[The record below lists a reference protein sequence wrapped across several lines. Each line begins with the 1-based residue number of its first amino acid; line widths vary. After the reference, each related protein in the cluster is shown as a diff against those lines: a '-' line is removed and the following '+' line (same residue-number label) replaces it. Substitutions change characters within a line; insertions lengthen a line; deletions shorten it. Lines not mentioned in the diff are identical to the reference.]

1 MSISAAACDTD
12 SQPDRFPAGGAPSVT
27 RLSGLTGSPVGYGE
41 PVSRQRTILVLAV
54 ASQAAFSMITFGLPA
69 IGVEIRER
77 FDLGPAGFGAV
88 FAAVGIG
95 SAAALIPAGALVDRF
110 GGRRVL
116 VVGGHRERG
125 RPAPGGVRRLRDR
138 RTPRRSSSPGSAGRP
153 CRWPG

>member
-1 MSISAAACDTD
+1 M
-12 SQPDRFPAGGAPSVT
+12 
-27 RLSGLTGSPVGYGE
+27 
-41 PVSRQRTILVLAV
+41 SRQRTILVLAV
-54 ASQAAFSMITFGLPA
+54 ASQAAFSMVTFGLPA

-116 VVGGHRERG
+116 VVGGIVNG
-125 RPAPGGVRRLRDR
+125 IGLILAAFAGTAGR
-138 RTPRRSSSPGSAGRP
+138 RTRRRSSSPGSAEPR